1 MSTLEDTL
9 ASLAKTVDLLAQSQ
23 LRLQQGLVRKDISGV
38 PDAQMMHGP
47 GGLFSNA
54 GIDEL
59 VVNASLTPR
68 GMDGLL
74 PVLPTVYTNPVF
86 SFITGFESDGE
97 AEADGVCDDGP
108 GGIIEA
114 CNQTAQFG
122 RVTRSSQEIEINKVM
137 QMINRGETTPLRV
150 LGEVL
155 GTHKLLSSQVMEP
168 ADWINY
174 VTRTQM
180 VIVGVEFQRKLAQML
195 WQGNPVN
202 NSANGGYQEFPGL
215 DMLISAGKV
224 DCFTGIACPALDPD
238 IKDFEYDDVA
248 GSDKDIVVYLSM
260 MDFYLRHVAE
270 RTSLDPVE
278 WVIAMRPELFEELT
292 AVWPCRYLADRC
304 SHWTDNSMALAVI
317 NDKTNTDMRDAMR
330 NGKYLTIN
338 GRIVQVVT
346 DDGIYEAN
354 SANDANL
361 DAGEFASDIYFIP
374 LRAHGIP
381 TLYWEHLDYS
391 KAAPDM
397 AILNRKEQFWP
408 SDAGRYMWTIQQKTW
423 CFKIQGKIEPRVIL
437 RTPHLAGRL
446 ENVMYRP
453 LQHLK
458 SPFPESPYFKKGG
471 EEHFDTAPS
480 FYSEWNPPGE
490 MGN

>member
-1 MSTLEDTL
+1 MGNLEDTL
-9 ASLAKTVDLLAQSQ
+9 ASLAKTVDLLAQNQ
-23 LRLQQGLVRKDISGV
+23 LQLQQGLVHKDISGV

-54 GIDEL
+54 GIEDL
-59 VVNASLTPR
+59 VINASLVPK

-74 PVLPTVYTNPVF
+74 PALATVYTNPVF
-86 SFITGFESDGE
+86 PFITGFQSDGE
-97 AEADGVCDDGP
+97 EEADGVCDDGP

-122 RVTRSSQEIEINKVM
+122 RITRSSQEIEINKVM
-137 QMINRGETTPLRV
+137 LMINRGETASLRV

-155 GTHKLLSSQVMEP
+155 GTHKLLSSQVMQP

-180 VIVGVEFQRKLAQML
+180 VIVGVEFQRKLAVML

-202 NSANGGYQEFPGL
+202 NSAGGGYAEFPGL
-215 DMLISAGKV
+215 DMMIAAGKV
-224 DCFTGIACPALDPD
+224 DCFTGVACPALDPD
-238 IKDFEYDDVA
+238 IKDFAYEDV
-248 GSDKDIVVYLSM
+248 GSITRDIVEYLSM
-260 MDFYLRHVAE
+260 MDFYIRHVAE
-270 RTSLDPVE
+270 RTNLDPVE
-278 WVIAMRPELFEELT
+278 WVIAMRPELFFELT
-292 AVWPCRYLADRC
+292 AVWACRYLTDRC
-304 SHWTDNSMALAVI
+304 TNAAGTAVAVI
-317 NDKTNTDMRDAMR
+317 NDRTNVDMRDAMR
-330 NGKYLTIN
+330 NGMFLTIN
-338 GRIVQVVT
+338 GRNVRVVT
-346 DDGIYEAN
+346 DDGIYEAD
-354 SANDANL
+354 STNDVNL
-361 DAGEFASDIYFIP
+361 QPGEYASDIYFVP

-381 TLYWEHLDYS
+381 VLYWEHVDYS

-408 SDAGRYMWTIQQKTW
+408 SDGGRYMWTIQQKTW

-446 ENVMYRP
+446 QNVKYTP
-453 LQHLK
+453 LQHLR

-471 EEHFDTAPS
+471 EEHFNTAPS
-480 FYSEWNPPGE
+480 FYSEWNPPQGPR
-490 MGN
+490 